1 MKHVQDDRIPT
12 DEPNLR
18 NAFAPIPPDVREQLV
33 RTARSVKEEEK
44 AKNRPYRLRP
54 ALVAAIVVFATMSVA
69 LAVGG
74 SVGWNE
80 FFSQFHGSSVPAPI
94 QERMDD
100 VAHTSLELGP
110 VTFTVEQALC
120 DGQLVMVS
128 VSARM
133 TDGSAA
139 LLAPDEDWNSPVSVT
154 ADTEQRRLGLAED
167 VTWLDA
173 ARQQNQPIYAVQVL
187 TDFGQLGGDQYM
199 GYLYDAEG
207 GYVAVSGFSVEAGEI
222 GDAVPVDF
230 LLGVS
235 AIDPET
241 GNTTQEWQDDLA
253 YTVRVNRDILGEKTY
268 MPEEALEVGGCRLE
282 SVRMELRVTG
292 AYVYTTFTASDAVN
306 RESGEALDAC
316 YQIEVVDQDG
326 NAFSE
331 GASLSSYCD
340 DSAWPVLVRS
350 DTVMIDT
357 LPDAI
362 GIRLSYDDET
372 VHLLK

>member
-1 MKHVQDDRIPT
+1 MKHVQENLNKT
-12 DEPNLR
+12 DELNLR
-18 NAFAPIPPDVREQLV
+18 NAFSPVPPDIREMLV
-33 RTARSVKEEEK
+33 RTARAVTEEEK
-44 AKNRPYRLRP
+44 GKARKYRLRP
-54 ALVAAIVVFATMSVA
+54 ALVAAILVFATMSVA
-69 LAVGG
+69 LAVSERVGWSNFFHQYHG
-74 SVGWNE
+74 SV
-80 FFSQFHGSSVPAPI
+80 VPAPI

-139 LLAPDEDWNSPVSVT
+139 LLASDEDWNSPVGVT

-167 VTWLDA
+167 ATWLDA
-173 ARQQNQPIYAVQVL
+173 AKRLNQPLYAVQIL

-207 GYVAVSGFSVEAGEI
+207 GYVAVSGFSVEAGEV
-222 GDAVPVDF
+222 GDTVPVDF

-235 AIDPET
+235 ALDPET
-241 GNTTQEWQDDLA
+241 GKATQEWQGDLA
-253 YTVRVNRDILGEKTY
+253 YTVRVDRSILGEKTY
-268 MPEEALEVGGCRLE
+268 VPEEPLEVAGCRLD

-292 AYVYTTFTASDAVN
+292 AYVYITFTASDAVDQ
-306 RESGEALDAC
+306 ESGEALDAC
-316 YQIEVVDQDG
+316 YQVEVVDQDG

-350 DTVMIDT
+350 DTVMIDA

-362 GIRLSYDDET
+362 GVRLSYDDET